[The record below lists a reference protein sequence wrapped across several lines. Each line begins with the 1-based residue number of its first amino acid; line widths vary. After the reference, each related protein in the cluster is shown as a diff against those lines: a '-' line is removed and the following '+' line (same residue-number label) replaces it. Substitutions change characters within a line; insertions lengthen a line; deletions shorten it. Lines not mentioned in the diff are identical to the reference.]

1 MNHERMKGKRI
12 KQILYAHRTLVYS
25 VVLIISILLLWE
37 LAAGAVNSRF
47 FPGFVKV
54 AGSFVTIARVG
65 DIEGIKLLDHSIAS
79 IGRVLAGFGLA
90 CVTAIPLGLAM
101 GLKRGLYDSTK
112 PVTETIRF
120 IPPIAWIPLAII
132 LLSGY
137 WRYIFIIWLG
147 AFFPILINTIAGIK
161 RTNPV
166 FIDVSKTFGAD
177 KKSTIRKVVI
187 PSALPEITAGMRIGL
202 GISWMC
208 IMAAEMIGGEMIGLG
223 RLIFKYMELV
233 RVDVIIVGMITIGLI
248 GLFMNEIFLRI
259 EKRLLR
265 WRVEVAV

>member
-1 MNHERMKGKRI
+1 MKGKRL
-12 KQILYAHRTLVYS
+12 KEILYSHRVLAYN
-25 VVLIISILLLWE
+25 VVSIILILLLWE
-37 LAAGAVNSRF
+37 LVAGVVRSKF
-47 FPGFVKV
+47 FP
-54 AGSFVTIARVG
+54 SFNDVIRAFITIAKVG

-79 IGRVLAGFGLA
+79 ICRILAGFGLA
-90 CVTAIPLGLAM
+90 CVTGIPLGLAM
-101 GLKRGLYDSTK
+101 GLRRGIYDSTK
-112 PVTETIRF
+112 SITETIRF
-120 IPPIAWIPLAII
+120 IPPIAWIPLVII

-166 FIDVSKTFGAD
+166 FIDVSKIFGAD

-187 PSALPEITAGMRIGL
+187 PSSLPEITAGMRIGL
-202 GISWMC
+202 GIGWMC

-223 RLIFKYMELV
+223 RLIIKYAEFI
-233 RVDVIIVGMITIGLI
+233 RVDVVIMGMISIGLI

-259 EKRLLR
+259 EKRLFK